1 VNFMLAASLSANE
14 TVVPIAVPTLPPCEA
29 ALNVGEPSA

>member
-1 VNFMLAASLSANE
+1 MLAASLTANE
-14 TVVPIAVPTLPPCEA
+14 TVVPTAVPTLPPREA